1 MTTLRQRLLLLLFGA
16 FLLSCVCAQG
26 QTSLR
31 ITVTVVDEN
40 GVGVADALVELAA
53 LDGSSSAQCRTSPAG
68 LCMLAVSAARRYKA
82 RVQKENFYAAEA
94 SDLHFDQT
102 ASAEF
107 TLVRQ
112 REVREVVNVT
122 ESPPAIDPELVN
134 AQAQISGVDI
144 VNLPYPTTRDYREA
158 LSFIPQVI
166 NDVNVQPH
174 ITGAETYQTLVLFDG
189 LNVTQPANGQLLLR
203 VSTDSFRSVNVETS
217 RVSAEYGK
225 SSGGVLEL
233 NTATG
238 DDHFRFVATDFTP
251 SVQNKHG
258 YTLDKLTPRLAVS
271 GPLRKGRA
279 WFYDAID
286 GEYDNIV
293 IPELLPQPDADV
305 FWRVGNLCKIQGN
318 LSSRNILTTAFNV
331 NFAHDQHAGM
341 SLQNPADSTPKVD
354 EPMYQGSMKDQYYFK
369 GGQLL
374 ETGFGFNRYDL
385 DQDPHGTVPYFVNP
399 SFAGGSYYM
408 TARTQADRWQ
418 LYSNLSFKPIEWR
431 GNHQLKIGVDL
442 DRLRY
447 GFTFLRQPIAYLPTA
462 GETLPPTGCT
472 AAPFP
477 CKRYSQFSNPGAS
490 ELHNVEV
497 SGYAQDRWLV
507 TNRFLV
513 EGGLRLD
520 WDKIVRSALVSP
532 RLAATYVL
540 SQAASTKFSAGIGL
554 FYDATPIFLI
564 ARPQAGTRIDDFYD
578 PIGKALISGP
588 VTSVF
593 SLPPSQ
599 LEAPRYLNWSLG
611 LEQKLPARV
620 YLKAEFIEKRSTN
633 GFDYN
638 WLNPQNLGPGSF
650 CLPQSPCTAQF
661 QFQNNRNDRFD
672 SFEIN
677 LRRVFEKGHTIMGS
691 YIRARSHS
699 DQVLDLNVDNPVF
712 SAQQP
717 GPYAWDAP
725 NRFLSWGFLPLGSLP
740 LIKRLDF
747 GYSVEYRTGFPFY
760 LVNNQQQFA
769 TPSGAQT
776 SAPFFLRFPQ
786 YFSLNTHIEKRF
798 HAFGFYWALRGGF
811 NNITG
816 RKNYGNVNNDV
827 DAQCQACS
835 NHFLTF
841 SNYSGRAFTARIR
854 FLGKK

>member
-1 MTTLRQRLLLLLFGA
+1 MGTLRQRLLLLGGL
-16 FLLSCVCAQG
+16 LLSCACALG
-26 QTSLR
+26 QTSPR
-31 ITVTVVDEN
+31 VSVTVVDEN
-40 GVGVADALVELAA
+40 GVGVADALVELIA

-68 LCMLAVSAARRYKA
+68 LCTLVVSATSHYTV
-82 RVQKENFYAAEA
+82 RVEKENFYAAEF

-107 TLVRQ
+107 TLVRL
-112 REVREVVNVT
+112 REVREVVNVA
-122 ESPPAIDPELVN
+122 ESLPGIDPGQVS

-144 VNLPYPTTRDYREA
+144 INLPYPTTRDYHGA
-158 LSFIPQVI
+158 LEYIPQVI
-166 NDVNVQPH
+166 NDVSLQPH

-189 LNVTQPANGQLLLR
+189 FNVTQPANGQLLLR
-203 VSTDSFRSVNVETS
+203 TSTDSFRSVRVETS

-251 SVQNKHG
+251 SLQNKHG
-258 YTLDKLTPRLAVS
+258 YTLDKLSPRLSVS
-271 GPLRKGRA
+271 GPLSKGRA

-293 IPELLPQPDADV
+293 IPELRPLPDSDV
-305 FWRVGNLCKIQGN
+305 FWRMGNLFKVQGN
-318 LSSRNILTTAFNV
+318 LSSRNILTTAVNV

-341 SLQNPADSTPKVD
+341 SLQNPAPSTPALD
-354 EPMYQGSMKDQYYFK
+354 EPMYQGSMKDQYYFQS
-369 GGQLL
+369 GQLL

-385 DQDPHGTVPYFVNP
+385 DQDPRGTEPYFVNP

-408 TARTQADRWQ
+408 ATHTQADRWQ
-418 LYSNLSFKPIEWR
+418 IYSNLFFKPIDWH
-431 GNHQLKIGVDL
+431 GNHQFKIGVDL

-447 GFTFLRQPIAYLPTA
+447 DFDFLRQPIAYLPTA
-462 GETLPPTGCT
+462 GETLPAGGC
-472 AAPFP
+472 AAIP
-477 CKRYSQFSNPGAS
+477 CSRYSQFSSPAAG
-490 ELHNVEV
+490 ERHNVEV
-497 SGYAQDRWLV
+497 TGYAQDRWLV

-513 EGGLRLD
+513 EGGLRFD
-520 WDKIVRSALVSP
+520 WDQIVRDALVSP
-532 RLAATYVL
+532 RLAATYVF
-540 SQAASTKFSAGIGL
+540 SQAGSTKLSAGIGL
-554 FYDATPIFLI
+554 FYDATPMFLI
-564 ARPQAGTRIDDFYD
+564 ARPQAGTRLDHFYD
-578 PIGKALISGP
+578 STTGALISGP

-611 LEQKLPARV
+611 VEQKLPARI

-638 WLNPQNLGPGSF
+638 WLNPVNLGAGSS
-650 CLPQSPCTAQF
+650 CAPQSPCTAQF
-661 QFQNNRNDRFD
+661 QLQNGRNDRFD

-691 YIRARSHS
+691 YIRSRSHS

-712 SAQQP
+712 SAQQS

-725 NRFLSWGFLPLGSLP
+725 NRFLSWGFLPLGSPP

-747 GYSVEYRTGFPFY
+747 GYSIEYRTGFPFY
-760 LVNNQQQFA
+760 VVNDQQQFA
-769 TPSGAQT
+769 TLSGAQT
-776 SAPFFLRFPQ
+776 STPYFLRFPQ
-786 YFSLNTHIEKRF
+786 YFTLNAHIEKRF

-811 NNITG
+811 DNITG
-816 RKNYGNVNNDV
+816 RKNYSNVNSDV

-841 SNYSGRAFTARIR
+841 SNYSGRVFTARIR